1 MSTARTRCVALIG
14 IEGHLVEVEAYLGG
28 GLPSFGIVGLPDKT
42 LNESRDRVR
51 AAVTNSNVEW
61 PSQKITIG
69 LSPATLPKSG
79 SHFDIAIAVAVLAA
93 AEYLKQ
99 EAIEGIVFLGE
110 LGLNGRARYTRG
122 ILPSV
127 LAAAQAGYR
136 RFVVPEP
143 NVAEAKLIEDAEV
156 LGIRSLRQLLAILRD
171 DELPDEPA
179 YEESEI
185 RQHTHGV
192 VASAGR
198 LAGLDLAEVVGQ
210 AVARKALEV
219 AAAGGHHLFFTGPP
233 GGGKTMLAERLP
245 SLLPDLNS
253 ARSLEVSAIHSIAGA
268 LPPQA
273 PLINRPPFCDPHHT
287 ASTSAIVG
295 GGARIPRPGS
305 ISLAHH
311 GVLFLD
317 EAPEFRPEVLE
328 TLRQPLESG
337 DVVIARS
344 EGAARF
350 PAKFQLVLAANPCP
364 CGKFVGKGIHCE
376 CSPIVRQRYAQ
387 RLSGP
392 IRDRIDIVQTVEQVS
407 RAEMLADRSSVESSE
422 VVAARV
428 AEARERQE
436 RRYKDTPW
444 SLNAQVPGHILR
456 RTWPAEPGS
465 MPLVD
470 NQLTGG
476 WITARGADRVLRL
489 SWSIADLAGRDRPTN
504 DDVMVALTL
513 RLGHE
518 PIEKRT
524 TTDIRR
530 VG

>member
-14 IEGHLVEVEAYLGG
+14 IEGHVVEVEAYLGG
-28 GLPSFGIVGLPDKT
+28 GLPAFGIVGLPDKT
-42 LNESRDRVR
+42 LNEARDRVR
-51 AAVTNSNVEW
+51 AAVVNSNVDW
-61 PSQKITIG
+61 PQHKITIG

-79 SHFDIAIAVAVLAA
+79 SHFDIAIATAVLVASDI
-93 AEYLKQ
+93 LKQ
-99 EAIEGIVFLGE
+99 EAVDGIVFLGE
-110 LGLNGRARYTRG
+110 LGLNGRARHTRG

-127 LAAAQAGYR
+127 LAAANAGYR

-143 NVAEAKLIEDAEV
+143 NVPEARLIEDAEI
-156 LGIRSLRQLLAILRD
+156 LGIRSLRQLLAVLRD
-171 DELPDEPA
+171 DEVPEEPA
-179 YEESEI
+179 YEQSEI
-185 RQHTHGV
+185 RQHAHGV
-192 VASAGR
+192 VANAGR

-219 AAAGGHHLFFTGPP
+219 AAAGGHHLSLTGPP

-245 SLLPDLNS
+245 TLLPDLDPAS
-253 ARSLEVSAIHSIAGA
+253 SLEVSAIHSVAGA
-268 LPPQA
+268 LPPDA
-273 PLINRPPFCDPHHT
+273 PLITRPPFCDPHHT
-287 ASTSAIVG
+287 VSTSAIVG
-295 GGARIPRPGS
+295 GGPRIPRPGS

-317 EAPEFRPEVLE
+317 EAPEFKPEVLE
-328 TLRQPLESG
+328 TLRQPLEHG
-337 DVVIARS
+337 EVVIARS
-344 EGAARF
+344 QGAARF
-350 PAKFQLVLAANPCP
+350 PAKFQLVLASNPCP
-364 CGKFVGKGIHCE
+364 CGKFTGKGLHCI

-407 RAEMLADRSSVESSE
+407 RAEMTADRSSVESSE
-422 VVAARV
+422 TVRARV
-428 AEARERQE
+428 EEARARQAC
-436 RRYKDTPW
+436 RYQDTPW
-444 SLNAQVPGHILR
+444 TLNAQVPGHILR

-476 WITARGADRVLRL
+476 LLTARGADRVLRIA
-489 SWSIADLAGRDRPTN
+489 WSIADLAGRDRPTR

-518 PIEKRT
+518 PVQPRDT
-524 TTDIRR
+524 TRR